1 MQCIYR
7 VYTDRVLEGLS
18 TNFDEILLEIDDPQ
32 LKFVLVDTAEN
43 AKTKAS
49 KTQISPEQRLD
60 SLIQSISKRI
70 RDGERRELFRQLENN
85 EVSPDEEAEILQRLL
100 DQERED
106 QGLT

>member
-43 AKTKAS
+43 AKNKAS
-49 KTQISPEQRLD
+49 KTQL
-60 SLIQSISKRI
+60 SL
-70 RDGERRELFRQLENN
+70 NN
-85 EVSPDEEAEILQRLL
+85 VW
-100 DQERED
+100 
-106 QGLT
+106 TV